1 VKKTF
6 LNDVE
11 STNFHYSQ
19 YIYNSALHKKIAV
32 AIYVIFITFM
42 ISLKILKETA
52 TIII

>member
-6 LNDVE
+6 LNDVK

-32 AIYVIFITFM
+32 ATYVIFITFM
-42 ISLKILKETA
+42 ISLGFLKKQQQS
-52 TIII
+52 